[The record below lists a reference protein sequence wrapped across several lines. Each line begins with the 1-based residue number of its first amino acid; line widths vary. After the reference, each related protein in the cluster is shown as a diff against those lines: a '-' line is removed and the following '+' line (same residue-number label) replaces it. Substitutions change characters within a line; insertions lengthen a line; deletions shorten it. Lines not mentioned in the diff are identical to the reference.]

1 MGHSARFY
9 FILLHLAN
17 LHFPFQCINVNSK
30 MRERKKVPFIDFFV
44 CNPQEQT
51 QIYAETNYL
60 IVFLQKLYL

>member
-1 MGHSARFY
+1 MSNKEYGNIDFE
-9 FILLHLAN
+9 LKKKKN
-17 LHFPFQCINVNSK
+17 NK
-30 MRERKKVPFIDFFV
+30 MRERKKVPFIDFFL